1 MAIRQTRRS
10 VSISSPLYAATKL
23 AAESRGLTIAHFVA
37 EAIRCAGVEAPEC
50 SHVTPATAKRAQER
64 KVVSIINRAATKP
77 VMP

>member
-64 KVVSIINRAATKP
+64 RVVSIINRAVGEL

>member
-10 VSISSPLYAATKL
+10 VSLSSPLYTATKL

-37 EAIRCAGVEAPEC
+37 EAIRCAGVEAPE
-50 SHVTPATAKRAQER
+50 SGHFTPATAKRAQER
-64 KVVSIINRAATKP
+64 KVVSIQIKP

>member
-1 MAIRQTRRS
+1 MSRKQTRRS
-10 VSISSPLYAATKL
+10 VSLSSPLYTATKL

-64 KVVSIINRAATKP
+64 RVVSIINRAVGEL